1 VSHYCVNCG
10 APLVQ
15 REIEGRQVEAC
26 PNDDFVLWHD
36 PKVATAV
43 VVESAGGIVLGRRA
57 IEPALGEWC
66 LPGGFVND
74 DESPVEAAMR
84 ECLEE
89 IGAAVDVTG
98 LIGLYHIAR
107 RTAPSMIIV
116 GYRARLSA
124 GASLEAGQEMQELQV
139 FAPDR
144 LPELAFSSHGQ
155 IIGDYVRSQA
165 SPAGAV
171 PPRGGAAARRAS
183 PPSPAP
189 TRPKRPRTR

>member
-1 VSHYCVNCG
+1 MSLLTHYCVLCG
-10 APLVQ
+10 SQLVA

-43 VVESAGGIVLGRRA
+43 VVESVGGIVLGRRA

-89 IGAAVDVTG
+89 IGAKVDVAG
-98 LIGLYHIAR
+98 LVGVYHIAR
-107 RTAPSMIIV
+107 RTAPSMIII
-116 GYRARLSA
+116 GYRARVSE

-139 FAPDR
+139 FPPDR
-144 LPELAFSSHGQ
+144 LPVLAFSSHGQ
-155 IIGDYVRSQA
+155 IVGDYVRS
-165 SPAGAV
+165 
-171 PPRGGAAARRAS
+171 RA
-183 PPSPAP
+183 
-189 TRPKRPRTR
+189 

>member
-1 VSHYCVNCG
+1 M
-10 APLVQ
+10 A
-15 REIEGRQVEAC
+15 REIEGRPVEAC

-89 IGAAVDVTG
+89 IGAAIDVTG

-107 RTAPSMIIV
+107 RTAPSMIII

-139 FAPDR
+139 FAPDQ

-155 IIGDYVRSQA
+155 IIADYVRSQA
-165 SPAGAV
+165 SPAGAA
-171 PPRGGAAARRAS
+171 PPHGAAAARRAS

-189 TRPKRPRTR
+189 RRSKRPRTQ